1 MSVRSALLMCV
12 LWSVQPAF
20 GEVYRWVDADGV
32 TQFGERPPPEAG
44 AERVKVRAS
53 GADPAAEA
61 RLDALQT
68 SLEESR
74 EARARQRAEAAA
86 AAAEAAAARERCAA
100 ARDHRK
106 RLVTATRLFRVGADG
121 ARERV
126 GEAERK
132 ADLKRI
138 DAAIDEH
145 CR

>member
-1 MSVRSALLMCV
+1 MSARFALVVCV
-12 LWSVQPAF
+12 LCGMQPALA
-20 GEVYRWVDADGV
+20 EVYRWVDADGV

-53 GADPAAEA
+53 GADPDAGA

-74 EARARQRAEAAA
+74 EARAQRRAEAAA
-86 AAAEAAAARERCAA
+86 AASEAAAARERCAA
-100 ARDHRK
+100 ARDHRT
-106 RLVTATRLFRVGADG
+106 RLVTATRLFRVAADG
-121 ARERV
+121 SRERV